1 MPKFGLT
8 TGSQAGMV
16 SSISRFPVSV
26 DLNMA
31 LRVSSR

>member
-16 SSISRFPVSV
+16 SSISHFPVSV